1 VLRAAL
7 ILVLVLVTPAS
18 GDLWTT
24 QPKSPAPSSTGTPPE
39 RPSAAPNYSPVTTS
53 PADADSQKSLTL
65 TVLIDPTCPV
75 TESVVREATDF
86 ARRHP
91 EVTLHVLLASWPR
104 GSREAARAIAALT
117 ALGISPTWAP
127 ASLRQLG
134 PRALPAVYLQ
144 DAVGHGVQASGRPPL
159 ETLWREVH
167 RRPG

>member
-1 VLRAAL
+1 
-7 ILVLVLVTPAS
+7 
-18 GDLWTT
+18 
-24 QPKSPAPSSTGTPPE
+24 
-39 RPSAAPNYSPVTTS
+39 VTTS